1 MKKYCIIALLGL
13 LLSSCQESLEDRC
26 EREARQYT
34 RKNCPTQIDDN
45 TTIDSLTFERATH
58 TVHYYYKLTGV
69 ADEERVFKEI
79 DAVGEL
85 RKTLKNTTSLKTY
98 MDAGYRFA
106 YTYRSSKNPKKILLD
121 VVFTEKDYK

>member
-1 MKKYCIIALLGL
+1 MKKYCLIALLGL
-13 LLSSCQESLEDRC
+13 VISGCQESLEDRC
-26 EREARQYT
+26 AREASEYT
-34 RKNCPTQIDDN
+34 RKNCPTRIDEN
-45 TTIDSLTFERATH
+45 TIIDSLTFERATH

-69 ADEERVFKEI
+69 ADEERVFHEI

-85 RKTLKNTTSLKTY
+85 RKTLKNSTSLKTY

-106 YTYRSSKNPKKILLD
+106 YTYHSAKNPQKLLFD